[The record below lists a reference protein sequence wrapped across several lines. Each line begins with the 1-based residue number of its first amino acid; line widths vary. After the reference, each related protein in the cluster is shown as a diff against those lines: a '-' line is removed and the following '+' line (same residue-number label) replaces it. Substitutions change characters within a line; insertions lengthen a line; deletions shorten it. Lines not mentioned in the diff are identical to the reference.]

1 MKRNIALVDKYPNGY
16 RDKIAYHREQGNDE
30 KVKYFEEKQRQLN
43 ENNCIQVLEFM
54 GYENRGKYG
63 TQTLVQK
70 GKYNVTIFLSV
81 ALNELNY
88 LEVLISLSGRIYA
101 QEIEYIEMQEKI
113 PEKDMKKTLWSILLR
128 TDNPHPQL
136 NRLLHN
142 IIDMSKQDF
151 VDEVCRIINSEKLMQ

>member
-43 ENNCIQVLEFM
+43 ENKCIQVLEFM

-63 TQTLVQK
+63 TWTLFQRGTGDVSK
-70 GKYNVTIFLSV
+70 PLDV
-81 ALNELNY
+81 AMNELNH
-88 LEVLISLSGRIYA
+88 LEVLTKMAGKIHKIDEESTKA
-101 QEIEYIEMQEKI
+101 QFGALVNTDHNQ
-113 PEKDMKKTLWSILLR
+113 LR
-128 TDNPHPQL
+128 
-136 NRLLHN
+136 RLLYDHRE
-142 IIDMSKQDF
+142 MYRQDF

>member
-43 ENNCIQVLEFM
+43 ENKCIQVLEFM

-63 TQTLVQK
+63 TWTLFQRGTGDVSK
-70 GKYNVTIFLSV
+70 PLDV
-81 ALNELNY
+81 AMNELNH
-88 LEVLISLSGRIYA
+88 LEVLTKMAGKIHKIDEESTKA
-101 QEIEYIEMQEKI
+101 QFGALVNTDHNQ
-113 PEKDMKKTLWSILLR
+113 LR
-128 TDNPHPQL
+128 
-136 NRLLHN
+136 RLLYDHRE
-142 IIDMSKQDF
+142 MHRQGF

>member
-43 ENNCIQVLEFM
+43 ENKCIQVLEFM

-63 TQTLVQK
+63 TWTLFQRGTGDVSK
-70 GKYNVTIFLSV
+70 PLDV
-81 ALNELNY
+81 AMNELNH
-88 LEVLISLSGRIYA
+88 LEVLTKMAGKIHKIDEESTKA
-101 QEIEYIEMQEKI
+101 QFGALVNTDHNQ
-113 PEKDMKKTLWSILLR
+113 LR
-128 TDNPHPQL
+128 
-136 NRLLHN
+136 RLLYDHRE
-142 IIDMSKQDF
+142 MYRQGF